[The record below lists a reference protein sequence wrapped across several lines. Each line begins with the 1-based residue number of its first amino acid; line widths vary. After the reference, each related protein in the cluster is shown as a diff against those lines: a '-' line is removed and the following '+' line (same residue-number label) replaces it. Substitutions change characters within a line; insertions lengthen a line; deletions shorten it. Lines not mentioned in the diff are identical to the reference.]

1 MGKYFFT
8 CAMMVLGMHLGY
20 AQHTR
25 KKEMLEQRKAFSDR
39 TMFQRFEREMVPTAA
54 ERTRKREK
62 IKARREVLLT
72 LIDTSQIRPELKL
85 RLKND
90 VLDDPFSNRLRKF
103 MEKHNLKEIVLA
115 H

>member
-20 AQHTR
+20 AQHT
-25 KKEMLEQRKAFSDR
+25 KKAEMLEQRKAFSDR

-62 IKARREVLLT
+62 IKARRDVLLT
-72 LIDTSQIRPELKL
+72 IIDTSQIRPELKL

-103 MEKHNLKEIVLA
+103 MEKHKLKEIVLA

>member
-1 MGKYFFT
+1 MGKYVLA
-8 CAMMVLGMHLGY
+8 CIMMVLGIHLGY
-20 AQHTR
+20 GQHT
-25 KKEMLEQRKAFSDR
+25 KKEEMVKQRKAFSDR
-39 TMFQRFEREMVPTAA
+39 TMLQRFEREMVPTAA

-62 IKARREVLLT
+62 IKARRDVLLT
-72 LIDTSQIRPELKL
+72 IIDTSQIRPEVKL